1 MSNLHLSVSMC
12 FHILSYQCRHRH
24 LRVTV
29 TSQRVEKLR
38 NDLCSKANL
47 LHKTDNP
54 CSALS
59 RHTTTTSQLYT
70 LLILPETTEPLTAHP
85 SMELGM
91 RRAVCDSVCAGKC
104 QSGEGRSPWGPS
116 FLRGCAWE
124 KNQGRKGK
132 NFECSKQISK
142 FIS

>member
-91 RRAVCDSVCAGKC
+91 RRAVCDSVFAGKC

-116 FLRGCAWE
+116 FLRGCACW
-124 KNQGRKGK
+124 KSQGREREFLNAGNRSAK
-132 NFECSKQISK
+132 
-142 FIS
+142 